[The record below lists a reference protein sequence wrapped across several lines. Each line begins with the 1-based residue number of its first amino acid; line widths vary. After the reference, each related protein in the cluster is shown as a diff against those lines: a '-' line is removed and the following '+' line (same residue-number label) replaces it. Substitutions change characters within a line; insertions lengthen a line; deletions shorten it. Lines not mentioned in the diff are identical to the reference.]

1 MTSLISFIDHPLTH
15 NVCLCEILYLKMKAE
30 YILGTIRYVKS
41 CKLLKCFVVV
51 VCRGV
56 FCSVNHFH
64 ASLHHLLTRTIL
76 FVASKVSSSN
86 LPSCKREQAG
96 NVSFIS
102 WRGGWFFC
110 WLLVGYYSPPWMKSG
125 SQSRDTDLMGY
136 WDKWKLGG
144 WLLSD
149 PSKQVIPESMKSAT
163 YTSHFIWA
171 KSKCSILIQHMLAHD
186 FEIRCGYR
194 LLATTIPLLSY
205 LLEYTHCTFEDLH
218 NAEHHVSFEVSVFVC
233 FETIT
238 TYFIAQSNLTYFLFI
253 STFTCLSDRSFACPS
268 ALRPYKLGNC
278 LCVSSSLASMRIER
292 W

>member
-1 MTSLISFIDHPLTH
+1 MFCGGSLSRCLLQCKSLSCFSTPFTHTH
-15 NVCLCEILYLKMKAE
+15 NFVCCFQGLVFQSAFLQERTGRECIIHKLTRWMILLLALSRILY
-30 YILGTIRYVKS
+30 YHW
-41 CKLLKCFVVV
+41 
-51 VCRGV
+51 
-56 FCSVNHFH
+56 N
-64 ASLHHLLTRTIL
+64 
-76 FVASKVSSSN
+76 
-86 LPSCKREQAG
+86 PD
-96 NVSFIS
+96 
-102 WRGGWFFC
+102 
-110 WLLVGYYSPPWMKSG
+110 SPPWMKSG